1 MEPIMTTTKRITNAT
16 DAPEAQA
23 KTHRHN
29 SFDLTKIWPKADF
42 PLIEGGVMELNRCP
56 DNYFAEVE
64 QEAFSPANIIP
75 GIGFS
80 PDTR

>member
-23 KTHRHN
+23 KIHRHN
-29 SFDLTKIWPKADF
+29 SFDLTQDMA
-42 PLIEGGVMELNRCP
+42 EGGLPADRGWR
-56 DNYFAEVE
+56 DGAEPLPR
-64 QEAFSPANIIP
+64 QLLCGSGAGSLLANIIP

-80 PDTR
+80 PDSR